1 MTTFL
6 FDKTTRAIV
15 QGITGRVGQTQTHW
29 MLAAGTPVVA
39 GVTPGRGGQVVEGLP
54 VYDTV
59 ADAVRKE
66 GANASVIFVP
76 AMVARDAVIEAIDS
90 GLQLIVV
97 VTEHIPMRDTME
109 FKARAQRAG
118 VTVIGPNCPGLFVPG
133 VGKLGIM
140 PASIFRGGMP
150 EGVGVVGRSATLSYE
165 VIANLTGAGLGQTAA
180 VGIGGDPV
188 VCTEFVEVLKLFEAD
203 PATKGVA
210 LVGEIG
216 GSAEERAA
224 AFITTMSKPVVALIA
239 GRAVPPGRRFGHA
252 GAIIRA
258 GGGGAEQKIKALREA
273 GATIADTPSQISG
286 LLKQRINNQK

>member
-1 MTTFL
+1 MATFL
-6 FDKTTRAIV
+6 LNKSTRAIV
-15 QGITGRVGQTQTHW
+15 QGITGKVGQTQTHW
-29 MLAAGTPVVA
+29 MLAAGTPLVA

-59 ADAVRKE
+59 ADAVRIE

-109 FKARAQRAG
+109 LKARARHAG

-140 PASIFRGGMP
+140 PASIFRTGTP

-165 VIANLTGAGLGQTAA
+165 VIANLAGAGLGQTAA

-203 PATKGVA
+203 PATQGVA

-224 AFITTMSKPVVALIA
+224 AFIATMSKPVVALIA

-258 GGGGAEQKIKALREA
+258 GGGGAEQKIMALREA
-273 GATIADTPSQISG
+273 GVIIADTPSQIPG
-286 LLKQRINNQK
+286 LLKQCLN